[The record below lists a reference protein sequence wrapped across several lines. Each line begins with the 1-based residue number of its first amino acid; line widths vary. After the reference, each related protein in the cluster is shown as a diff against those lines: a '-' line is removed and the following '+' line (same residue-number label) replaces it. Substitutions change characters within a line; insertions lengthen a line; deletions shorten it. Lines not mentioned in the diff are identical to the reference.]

1 MKQQIA
7 TDESQSAR
15 LIACGVDP
23 STADMVWQTPITTSQ
38 KRIGEKILVLRHHN
52 HQDYVGDVPAWSLG
66 RILALL
72 PPTITTDE
80 DEYGEPIDYDLFIYP
95 SATGKIWSVS
105 YAYTEEGYSDM
116 LYESEDASVIE
127 AVVRMIET
135 IASNKHKLNE
145 IKQWQDSS
153 D

>member
-7 TDESQSAR
+7 TYESQSAR
-15 LIACGVDP
+15 MIACGVDP
-23 STADMVWQTPITTSQ
+23 NTADMVWQTPITTSQ
-38 KRIGEKILVLRHHN
+38 KRIGEKILVLRHPN

-66 RILALL
+66 RLLALL

-80 DEYGEPIDYDLFIYP
+80 DKYGEAIDYDLFIYP

-116 LYESEDASVIE
+116 LYESGEPSIIE
-127 AVVRMIET
+127 SVVRMIET
-135 IASNKHKLNE
+135 LAFHRFKLNE
-145 IKQWQDSS
+145 IK
-153 D
+153 